1 MKNDDGVSTIAYQG
15 VEGSYSSL
23 AVAEYDP
30 KAERIGYPTFDA
42 VVAAVQNDEATHAFL
57 PIENSTAGRVADL
70 HHLLPKSGL
79 TVIAEYFLPIR
90 HALIAL
96 KGASLKDVKHV
107 YSHREALSQCTNTLR
122 ALNIEPVPYG
132 DTAKAVS
139 FVSETGNEAY
149 AALASTYAAELHDT
163 VHIVQE
169 NLQDADDN
177 VTRFLVLTK
186 DPATKPLNG
195 DCITSLVYDVLDKPA
210 ALYESLGSFAKHG
223 VNIIKLESFVP
234 MQRHKEAH
242 FYLEC
247 LGKADES
254 PLQEA
259 LVELQGHTKHIL
271 VLGTY
276 EKSSYRKNFDKE

>member
-1 MKNDDGVSTIAYQG
+1 MENPKIAYQG

-23 AVAEYDP
+23 AVAEFDS

-79 TVIAEYFLPIR
+79 TVIAEHFLPVR

-96 KGASLKDVKHV
+96 KKATLKDIQKV
-107 YSHREALSQCTNTLR
+107 YSHREALSQCTKTLR
-122 ALNIEPVPYG
+122 TLNIEPVPYG

-139 FVSETGNEAY
+139 FIVETGDKQN
-149 AALASTYAAELHDT
+149 AALASTYAAELHDS
-163 VHIVQE
+163 VHILQE
-169 NLQDADDN
+169 NLQDANDN

-186 DPATKPLNG
+186 NPENKPLNG
-195 DCITSLVYDVLDKPA
+195 ECITSIVYDVLDTPA
-210 ALYESLGSFAKHG
+210 ALYESLGSFAKYG
-223 VNIIKLESFVP
+223 INIIKLESFVP
-234 MQRHKEAH
+234 MQHHKEAH

-254 PLQEA
+254 PLKDS
-259 LVELQGHTKHIL
+259 LVELQEHTKHISA
-271 VLGTY
+271 LGTY
-276 EKSSYRKNFDKE
+276 EKSSYRNNFEKE